1 MRDLF
6 SQLAKTR
13 WAAIVVG
20 LGLLTS
26 CNAPT
31 ATQNPAI
38 NNASST
44 TSGSNAGKI
53 KVVVS
58 SSVLCDLTQRIAED
72 SIDLKCLVKPGQD
85 SHTYQ
90 VTPDDRKAIE
100 SANLIFYSGYNFEPA
115 IIRLAQAAPSSIT
128 KVAVGELAVPKPLM
142 GENHEHQQG
151 DDHEAQAQAAP
162 AAGAKPE
169 TAAAEADPHIW
180 HNAQNGRAMV
190 TTIQQQLTQV
200 SPSNAQRYAN
210 NAKVIGDR
218 LARLDNWIKGAIAT
232 IPPNSRKL
240 ITTHDALGYY
250 GAAYNM
256 PIEGALQG
264 LSTDEQPTPTR
275 VKALV
280 DVVKAAQVPTI
291 FAEVSVNP
299 ALIKTVAQDAKVK
312 LAESELFADG
322 LGASGSGAET
332 YEQMLISNTTTIV
345 TNLGG
350 KITPPPT

>member
-1 MRDLF
+1 MRYLF

-13 WAAIVVG
+13 LVMIVVSW
-20 LGLLTS
+20 GLLTS
-26 CNAPT
+26 CNPPP
-31 ATQNPAI
+31 ATQNPATG
-38 NNASST
+38 NAASPISR
-44 TSGSNAGKI
+44 SNGDKI

-58 SSVLCDLTQRIAED
+58 SNVLCDLTQQIAQG
-72 SIDLKCLVKPGQD
+72 SIDLTCLIKPGQD
-85 SHTYQ
+85 AHSYQ
-90 VTPDDRKAIE
+90 VTSDDRKAIE
-100 SANLIFYSGYNFEPA
+100 SADLIFYSGYNFEPA

-142 GENHEHQQG
+142 GEAPEHLHG
-151 DDHEAQAQAAP
+151 DDHAAQAAP

-169 TAAAEADPHIW
+169 TATAEADPHIW

-190 TTIQQQLTQV
+190 TTIQQQLTQA
-200 SPSNAQRYAN
+200 SPSNAARYAN
-210 NAKVIGDR
+210 NAKVIRDR
-218 LARLDNWIKGAIAT
+218 LANLDSWIKGAIAT
-232 IPPNSRKL
+232 IPADARKL

-250 GAAYNM
+250 SAAYNI
-256 PIEGALQG
+256 PIEGVLQG

-280 DVVKAAQVPTI
+280 DVVKAAQVPAI

-322 LGASGSGAET
+322 LGAPGSGAET
-332 YEQMLISNTTTIV
+332 YEKMLIRNTTTIV